1 MNVNPWIRLY
11 RESLHD
17 PKIVTLSD
25 RQHRAWHNCL
35 LITDDAGRLPPMRDI
50 AVHMR
55 VTVTE
60 AEQLICELVEAELID
75 VEMLKGAR
83 VFTMHGWSARQYV
96 SDSSTGRVKKFRERK
111 RDETAMKRFSNA
123 DVTPPDPDPDSETD
137 LNYPSSLDAARESEV
152 QKLKDGLGL
161 GRGGSVSVDARRA
174 VCAQLAIG
182 NADPLV
188 ALYDSWPPSG
198 KARDPDALFK
208 TTAEGF
214 YRDAPPDVRKAC
226 LPLDAEPPPAPLPPV
241 QASPSIRNSK
251 LVRGFRHA

>member
-1 MNVNPWIRLY
+1 MTNPWIRLY

-60 AEQLICELVEAELID
+60 AEQLVCELVDAELID
-75 VEMLKGAR
+75 VDMLKGGR

-96 SDSSTGRVKKFRERK
+96 SDSSTGRVKKFRQRK
-111 RDETAMKRFSNA
+111 RDETAMKRFSN
-123 DVTPPDPDPDSETD
+123 DEVTPPDTETD
-137 LNYPSSLDAARESEV
+137 PESDVNHYPSSLDAERKSEV
-152 QKLKDGLGL
+152 SK
-161 GRGGSVSVDARRA
+161 SEASAVVVEAEARRA
-174 VCAQLAIG
+174 VCRKLGIG

-188 ALYDSWPPSG
+188 ALFVDWAGSRVDENGRPVINPSG
-198 KARDPDALFK
+198 KFIRWAKAAFNRAPD
-208 TTAEGF
+208 
-214 YRDAPPDVRKAC
+214 DVRAAC
-226 LPLDAEPPPAPLPPV
+226 LPLEVVAAEPLPAV
-241 QASPSIRNSK
+241 KVSPQLAAK
-251 LVRGFRHA
+251 LRMGARR